1 MFLARVLYIRTRGP
15 IISALTIGVMTLLI
29 INAMPQVNNNPKKQK
44 NKIKEVKK
52 REDTKLIGFY
62 FATT

>member
-1 MFLARVLYIRTRGP
+1 MSGKGNLFLASVLYIRTRGP

-44 NKIKEVKK
+44 
-52 REDTKLIGFY
+52 
-62 FATT
+62 